1 MGEHNNPY
9 LDATTRKDQEMNI
22 GVDKQVFH
30 AFDDVVWKKIDA
42 ATIGPIRA
50 MVSNEVEQKVR
61 LRTREF
67 LIELGEKIGFIDD

>member
-42 ATIGPIRA
+42 ATIGQVRT

-61 LRTREF
+61 LRGGRWF
-67 LIELGEKIGFIDD
+67 IELGELGYIDD